1 MEELNIFKSIISQA
15 RNVNNL
21 PTLSELYKILEN
33 LEEMNIYD
41 FDMETNCM
49 LENWDCTEII
59 LMDGTPVELSYGK
72 TCILHPYKDFEKD
85 YSYKIG
91 NNLYICADC
100 LTILVEHTDLCEKYY
115 NCYLDNNLLFP
126 KKWDR
131 NSVISWIR
139 KSEKKQEEYY
149 AKRYNYKNY
158 YDDYSNFNNIED
170 EDEEDYFSIEE
181 FSSIHNEVNKFKEDR
196 EKIWHQEDCQNL
208 YNRIINY
215 VQNPSSLT
223 KTQLNQAKDMSISA
237 IQKNKEPNYEGFDKR
252 VEKDRE
258 KALKN
263 KKRKSKKIKDLIV
276 SNENMCNQ

>member
-33 LEEMNIYD
+33 LEEMNICD

-49 LENWDCTEII
+49 LENWDCTKII
-59 LMDGTPVELSYGK
+59 LMDDTQVELIYGK
-72 TCILHPYKDFEKD
+72 TCILHPYKYFEKD
-85 YSYKIG
+85 FSYKIG
-91 NNLYICADC
+91 DNLYICADC
-100 LTILVEHTDLCEKYY
+100 LTILVEYKDLCEKYY
-115 NCYLDNNLLFP
+115 NCYLDNLLFP
-126 KKWDR
+126 KKWDK

-149 AKRYNYKNY
+149 ARRYNYRNY
-158 YDDYSNFNNIED
+158 YDSYTNYDHSEYD
-170 EDEEDYFSIEE
+170 DDEDYFSFEE
-181 FSSIHNEVNKFKEDR
+181 FTSVNKVKEDR
-196 EKIWHQEDCQNL
+196 ENIWQQDDCQNL

-237 IQKNKEPNYEGFDKR
+237 IQKNKEPNYEGFEKR

-258 KALKN
+258 KALKK
-263 KKRKSKKIKDLIV
+263 KKRKSKKFKDLTI
-276 SNENMCNQ
+276 SNENINI